1 MCECFIQT
9 CNINCAC
16 CVNNCTQ
23 HNQVSQLG
31 AAEVVCCNFV
41 CGNSVYLNAILYSA
55 NGAKVSIHNQSAAF
69 LYNAYKFIQRR
80 LVQCY
85 DTVCILCN
93 NGRTNI
99 FVGNDYVYVC
109 STATHFG
116 TIGRTPGNFF
126 AFQHASISHNFTHQQ
141 RALAAETCDDR
152 RKCTHNYLP
161 SSTVISLYTPRG

>member
-1 MCECFIQT
+1 MSVAILF
-9 CNINCAC
+9 A
-16 CVNNCTQ
+16 
-23 HNQVSQLG
+23 
-31 AAEVVCCNFV
+31 
-41 CGNSVYLNAILYSA
+41 GNSVYLNAILYSA

-80 LVQCY
+80 LFSATIQSASFV
-85 DTVCILCN
+85 TTE
-93 NGRTNI
+93 RTNI

-152 RKCTHNYLP
+152 RKCTHKLFAL
-161 SSTVISLYTPRG
+161 LYCDIFIYARG